1 MNTETEILDTLTRRP
16 GERYFS
22 YIKRISQNE
31 NARIGKLAE
40 LEGLIKVYALDLES
54 HWSELCR
61 AAKAYGI
68 LKGEWRES
76 KR

>member
-1 MNTETEILDTLTRRP
+1 MNTETEVLDAFTRRP

-22 YIKRISQNE
+22 WIKRLKQNE

-40 LEGLIKVYALDLES
+40 LEGLIKVYVLDLET

-61 AAKAYGI
+61 CAKAYGI
-68 LKGEWRES
+68 LIGEWRES